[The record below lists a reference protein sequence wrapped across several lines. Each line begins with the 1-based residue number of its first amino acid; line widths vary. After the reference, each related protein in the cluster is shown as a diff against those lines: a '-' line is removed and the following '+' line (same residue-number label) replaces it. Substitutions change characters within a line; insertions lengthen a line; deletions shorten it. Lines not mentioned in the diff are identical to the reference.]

1 MSRKLK
7 QAVLLLLPFAM
18 ALASA
23 QAAAATQTKPQPKKS
38 SKVYTHS
45 IANSKF
51 DTRPASSTKTAKSTA
66 RPAATAS
73 TASSA
78 TPHSANRQK
87 AVPASDAH
95 AFTAQGAKPSH
106 EILRQSA
113 QETSVGDYGQT
124 VYHSVHDWSPGS
136 LNRDPAATR
145 TASKRTREPEIRGQ
159 SPRERAVEVDDRR

>member
-1 MSRKLK
+1 M
-7 QAVLLLLPFAM
+7 V
-18 ALASA
+18 LASP
-23 QAAAATQTKPQPKKS
+23 QASAATQPKPQPKKS
-38 SKVYTHS
+38 SKVYTQS
-45 IANSKF
+45 IASSKF
-51 DTRPASSTKTAKSTA
+51 DTKPFSPAKTAKSTA
-66 RPAATAS
+66 HPAS
-73 TASSA
+73 TASAA

-95 AFTAQGAKPSH
+95 AFTARGAKPSH

-145 TASKRTREPEIRGQ
+145 TASKRTREPEVRGQ

>member
-1 MSRKLK
+1 MMLVSS
-7 QAVLLLLPFAM
+7 QANAAM
-18 ALASA
+18 
-23 QAAAATQTKPQPKKS
+23 QPKPQPKKS

-51 DTRPASSTKTAKSTA
+51 DSRPASSASPAKNLA
-66 RPAATAS
+66 HPAS
-73 TASSA
+73 TTSAASA
-78 TPHSANRQK
+78 TPHSPKRQK

-113 QETSVGDYGQT
+113 QQETSVGDYGQT
-124 VYHSVHDWSPGS
+124 VYHNVHDWSPGS

-145 TASKRTREPEIRGQ
+145 TASKRTREPEVRGQ